1 MEYDF
6 LIPGNWEVVY
16 GKEQMM
22 RVLESFETPII
33 SGNMYHES
41 TGKHIYAPYII
52 KEIKGVKLGFIAYN
66 DPEIP
71 IRQNPSFS
79 KGIRF
84 DPVQENLSKLIK
96 ELKEEKS

>member
-1 MEYDF
+1 
-6 LIPGNWEVVY
+6 
-16 GKEQMM
+16 
-22 RVLESFETPII
+22 
-33 SGNMYHES
+33 MYHES

-84 DPVQENLSKLIK
+84 VQFKRIYPNSSKN
-96 ELKEEKS
+96 